1 MRPKAPG
8 LFISK
13 WREEGPVS
21 LEVAEQWRNDFG
33 WEDWMAIIEA
43 ALYLDAAELIDL
55 LTPELTPAQKS
66 TYDLSAVEC
75 LAIHDLRRPSIKHL
89 KYAARL
95 KLETLPLKDDYEW
108 SEAYSD

>member
-43 ALYLDAAELIDL
+43 ALTSMLLSSSTSLRQNSHCTKGDL
-55 LTPELTPAQKS
+55 
-66 TYDLSAVEC
+66 
-75 LAIHDLRRPSIKHL
+75 
-89 KYAARL
+89 
-95 KLETLPLKDDYEW
+95 
-108 SEAYSD
+108 